1 MNPALP
7 HSLVLSRI
15 TLASC
20 LVGIGGCYQ
29 ETVPAPETTVH
40 TLTMLLNDPEA
51 SVRHTAADALGKIG
65 DHSAESVLVRSLH
78 DAEPAVREA
87 AARGLSRL
95 SSLRPETAAELVL
108 LLQDSHPVVRRTAA
122 QALGGAEADAG
133 LVSSLE
139 ALLSSADATVRQSA
153 VHALFLLDAGQASTV
168 DVLSRRITDTDPVVR
183 RWAVAALA
191 ESGDPRAVSLV
202 MDRLRHDPVEDV
214 RAEAAYRLRFLGDG
228 SIVDELKAVAQRGE
242 NAEISRWTV
251 TSQRAL
257 RKGPDFDSAPLPDPL
272 TAPVPSHQSP

>member
-1 MNPALP
+1 M
-7 HSLVLSRI
+7 S
-15 TLASC
+15 
-20 LVGIGGCYQ
+20 GCYQ

-40 TLTMLLNDPEA
+40 TLTMLLDDPEA

-65 DHSAESVLVRSLH
+65 DQSAESVLVRSLH

-108 LLQDSHPVVRRTAA
+108 LLRDCHPAVQRTAA
-122 QALGGAEADAG
+122 QALGGAEGDSG

-139 ALLSSADATVRQSA
+139 ALLSNADATVRQSA

-168 DVLSRRITDTDPVVR
+168 DALSRRTKDTDPVVR

-191 ESGDPRAVSLV
+191 ESGDPRAVSFV
-202 MDRLRHDPVEDV
+202 MDRLRHDPVEEV
-214 RAEAAYRLRFLGDG
+214 RAEAAYRLRFVGDG
-228 SIVDELKAVAQRGE
+228 SIRDELESIAQRSGD
-242 NAEISRWTV
+242 AEISRWTV

-257 RKGPDFDSAPLPDPL
+257 RKGPDFDSAPLPAPL
-272 TAPVPSHQSP
+272 AAPVPSRQSP

>member
-1 MNPALP
+1 
-7 HSLVLSRI
+7 
-15 TLASC
+15 
-20 LVGIGGCYQ
+20 
-29 ETVPAPETTVH
+29 
-40 TLTMLLNDPEA
+40 MLLDDPEA
-51 SVRHTAADALGKIG
+51 SVRQTAADALGKIG
-65 DHSAESVLVRSLH
+65 DQSAESVLVRALH

-95 SSLRPETAAELVL
+95 SSLSPETAAVLVL
-108 LLQDSHPVVRRTAA
+108 LLQDSHVAVQRTAA
-122 QALGGAEADAG
+122 QALGAAEGNSG

-153 VHALFLLDAGQASTV
+153 VHALFLLDPGKASTV
-168 DVLSRRITDTDPVVR
+168 DALSRRTKDTDPVVR

-202 MDRLRHDPVEDV
+202 MDRLRHDPVEEV

-228 SIVDELKAVAQRGE
+228 SIADELEAIAQRGG

-251 TSQRAL
+251 TSQQAL
-257 RKGPDFDSAPLPDPL
+257 RKGPDFDSAPLSDPL
-272 TAPVPSHQSP
+272 TAPVPSHRSP